1 MEAGFRWLVQ
11 LLRVDVGERQVGAS
25 LIRMGG
31 QEPLQFVR
39 GVRQAVGLLQHQGE
53 VVARIGGIRL
63 DGKRVFVSG
72 QSDSKVAGF
81 GGRQG
86 EVVLRLEEARV
97 QSGGHAIRLDGV
109 GQPSRLLSFQ
119 PLGEHALSFG
129 AVPWLR
135 GGWRPIV
142 VVAEGPGGRAL
153 DGGRLGNDLL
163 RELDD
168 RFGG

>member
-86 EVVLRLEEARV
+86 EVVLRLEEAR
-97 QSGGHAIRLDGV
+97 A
-109 GQPSRLLSFQ
+109 SR
-119 PLGEHALSFG
+119 
-129 AVPWLR
+129 
-135 GGWRPIV
+135 
-142 VVAEGPGGRAL
+142 VATR
-153 DGGRLGNDLL
+153 
-163 RELDD
+163 
-168 RFGG
+168 